1 MWLKVKR
8 MGVAKP
14 ITYSEEVASEGV
26 AEIKIFDCA
35 SAVVDALKGYSHLLI
50 VTYSSGGDEIKTY
63 VAKVISYG
71 DGVINVRISLK
82 DSVDVIS
89 IQPYDALKDCIHSA
103 FSPQRLMQ
111 MPKNEALKVMLKA
124 GENFHGELCAG
135 VAIGVRML
143 YRASVELGCEPRD
156 KELKAV
162 VAVKACVADGIQ
174 AAMGATNKRFHAL
187 EQIDGTAT
195 FTYRGKAVRIRLAE
209 SPRFHDAKEVMLAKE
224 EDVIGEVKMLPSSEP
239 KP

>member
-8 MGVAKP
+8 IGVVKP
-14 ITYSEEVASEGV
+14 ITCSEDIAGEGV
-26 AEIKIFDCA
+26 AEIEILEGA
-35 SAVVDALKGYSHLLI
+35 PVVVDAFKDYSHLII
-50 VTYSSGGDEIKTY
+50 VTQSGDDEIKTH
-63 VAKVISYG
+63 VAKVIG
-71 DGVINVRISLK
+71 HGNGVINVKMSLK
-82 DSVDVIS
+82 DSVDVIH
-89 IQPYDALKDCIHSA
+89 IQPYDALKDCIYNASA
-103 FSPQRLMQ
+103 PQRLLQ
-111 MPKNEALKVMLKA
+111 MPKNEALKVMLRA

-174 AAMGATNKRFHAL
+174 AAMGATNKRFRAL

-195 FTYRGKAVRIRLAE
+195 FTYRGKAVKIKLAE
-209 SPRFHDAKEVMLAKE
+209 SPRFRDAKEVLLAKE
-224 EDVIGEVKMLPSSEP
+224 EDIIGEVKPIISAEP